1 MPDWDDRPAAIERTP
16 DRGLAG
22 ARAGT
27 VTISPKSPA
36 SAFPRSPIR
45 NPEIPNPG
53 FPPMLPR
60 IHSAWI
66 RTLGL
71 LALVLVTAL
80 LAGLLAGRPWMALA
94 IAALGVVAWH
104 YWKLRSVLL
113 RLTARQ
119 RVEPSG
125 GDGVWDELDRLLYRT
140 QEEMRGRKRRL
151 VEMLRAYSAAAAAL
165 PDAVVVIER
174 NSQRVRWFNDAA
186 TGLLGLRYPD
196 DVDSALGERL
206 QPLPVSRWLAA
217 GRHAEPMLDAA
228 SPVDPSLRLS
238 LRLIPYSDELW
249 LLVARDVSKMM
260 RLEQMRRDF
269 VANVS
274 HELRTPL
281 TVVHGYLD
289 MLDPGDQPE
298 WAPILEE
305 MRHQSQRMTQLVE
318 DLLTLS
324 RLEAQDS
331 VVDEEVAMDS
341 MLVTLRREAE
351 ALSQRR
357 HDISVEDR
365 AGIDLLGSTRELH
378 SAFSNLVGNAVRY
391 TPAGGSIAITCA
403 RTADGGAELSVRDS
417 GYGIPAAHL
426 PRITERFYRVSTS
439 RSRESGGTG
448 LGLAIVKHILQLHQA
463 RLGIE
468 SEVGSGS
475 TFACRF
481 GPERVHA
488 RDRAFTPVPAA
499 SPSTP
504 ASIP

>member
-1 MPDWDDRPAAIERTP
+1 MPPRARNAWFKTL
-16 DRGLAG
+16 GQLGLVLAG
-22 ARAGT
+22 AL
-27 VTISPKSPA
+27 V
-36 SAFPRSPIR
+36 
-45 NPEIPNPG
+45 
-53 FPPMLPR
+53 
-60 IHSAWI
+60 
-66 RTLGL
+66 LGL
-71 LALVLVTAL
+71 LLRQVWPV
-80 LAGLLAGRPWMALA
+80 LA

-104 YWKLRSVLL
+104 YWKLRGVLL

-119 RVEPSG
+119 RVEPAL
-125 GDGVWDELDRLLYRT
+125 GDGVWNELDRLLYRS

-165 PDAVVVIER
+165 PDAVVVVER

-186 TGLLGLRYPD
+186 TRLLGLHYPD
-196 DVDSALGERL
+196 DIDAALGERL

-217 GRHAEPMLDAA
+217 GRHAEPMQDAP
-228 SPVDPSLRLS
+228 SPVDPGIRLS

-298 WAPILEE
+298 WAPILTE

-324 RLEAQDS
+324 RLEAQDG
-331 VVDEEVAMDS
+331 VVDESVAMEP
-341 MLVTLRREAE
+341 MLATLRREAE

-357 HDISVEDR
+357 HAITVEDN
-365 AGIDLLGSTRELH
+365 AHVDLWGSNRELH
-378 SAFSNLVGNAVRY
+378 SAFSNLVANAVRY
-391 TPAGGSIAITCA
+391 TPAGGSIAIHFA
-403 RTADGGAELSVRDS
+403 PEAGGGVALSVRDS

-468 SEVGSGS
+468 SEVGRGS
-475 TFACRF
+475 TFTCHF
-481 GPERVHA
+481 GAERVHP
-488 RDRAFTPVPAA
+488 RDQATPSLA
-499 SPSTP
+499 S
-504 ASIP
+504 ASGK